1 MINLLLA
8 IVVSASIDST
18 MLMLGDQTDLHLS
31 VTHEASEQVQMPVY
45 GEMLQEGIEIVD
57 RSAIDT
63 TALPD
68 GRVQMTQ
75 DLTLTSFKDSLFAI
89 QPLYVT
95 SGEDTFWTEP
105 MALNVIQP
113 FEVDSSLAITDIK
126 DIEKAPI
133 WWWGI
138 IRWILLVLGILLLID
153 LAFWLW
159 KWYEKHHQPAEET
172 IDPELLRPA
181 DEVALE
187 KLDEIKAQK
196 IWKDGK
202 VKEYQT
208 ELTDVVR
215 EYIGRR
221 FDVHSTEKTSDE
233 TLQEMKSKVDKDLY
247 TRLKSMLQLAD
258 LVKFAKWHTTPD
270 ENEIVDIFSDFLS
283 RAGLGS
289 KVVFVTGIY
298 ARTAKQSYGGW
309 FYDTL
314 RDQNSDQELSLMIP
328 QGLRDDL
335 ENGSLVT
342 VGGTVYKK
350 AGNRGNIQLG
360 FKVSRV
366 ETLQQQAVSEEDMKR
381 AELRA
386 RKTQRGFANV
396 DAVLEGILMRGERPK
411 VALIFAA
418 SSITMADFDAG
429 KHAAEA
435 SMDFTEYRV
444 NFSSAKDLCD
454 LLSRVDG
461 EGYDVLALVRGG
473 GSGIEHLDDL
483 AVLEKVVS
491 LDTPLIC
498 AVGHVDE
505 KLFLSPYGVT
515 GESMMS
521 PLSGYGNRF
530 ILGRVVAPLNMMI
543 SVGLSLAG
551 KTKEAALIARRF
563 CRRCDE
569 KGCLLGFAPYDYYP
583 LTGEKVP
590 DLDEFENRPVP
601 SDGWPWATWSAC
613 NVMTMLTYVLP
624 REDREEKER

>member
-138 IRWILLVLGILLLID
+138 FRWVLLALGCVL
-153 LAFWLW
+153 LAVGGYYLW
-159 KWYEKHHQPAEET
+159 RWYRKHRKPEEET

-270 ENEIVDIFSDFLS
+270 ENE
-283 RAGLGS
+283 
-289 KVVFVTGIY
+289 T
-298 ARTAKQSYGGW
+298 
-309 FYDTL
+309 
-314 RDQNSDQELSLMIP
+314 
-328 QGLRDDL
+328 
-335 ENGSLVT
+335 
-342 VGGTVYKK
+342 
-350 AGNRGNIQLG
+350 
-360 FKVSRV
+360 
-366 ETLQQQAVSEEDMKR
+366 
-381 AELRA
+381 
-386 RKTQRGFANV
+386 
-396 DAVLEGILMRGERPK
+396 
-411 VALIFAA
+411 ALITAY
-418 SSITMADFDAG
+418 DF
-429 KHAAEA
+429 
-435 SMDFTEYRV
+435 V
-444 NFSSAKDLCD
+444 N
-454 LLSRVDG
+454 
-461 EGYDVLALVRGG
+461 E
-473 GSGIEHLDDL
+473 
-483 AVLEKVVS
+483 
-491 LDTPLIC
+491 
-498 AVGHVDE
+498 
-505 KLFLSPYGVT
+505 
-515 GESMMS
+515 
-521 PLSGYGNRF
+521 
-530 ILGRVVAPLNMMI
+530 
-543 SVGLSLAG
+543 
-551 KTKEAALIARRF
+551 TKEVVT
-563 CRRCDE
+563 DE
-569 KGCLLGFAPYDYYP
+569 NEP
-583 LTGEKVP
+583 TEQGEIK
-590 DLDEFENRPVP
+590 
-601 SDGWPWATWSAC
+601 S
-613 NVMTMLTYVLP
+613 
-624 REDREEKER
+624 

>member
-1 MINLLLA
+1 
-8 IVVSASIDST
+8 

-138 IRWILLVLGILLLID
+138 FRWVLLALGCVL
-153 LAFWLW
+153 LAVGGYYLW
-159 KWYEKHHQPAEET
+159 RWYQKHRKPEEET

-233 TLQEMKSKVDKDLY
+233 TLREMKPKVDKDLY
-247 TRLKSMLQLAD
+247 TRLKSMLQLALITAYD
-258 LVKFAKWHTTPD
+258 FVNETKEVVTD
-270 ENEIVDIFSDFLS
+270 ENEP
-283 RAGLGS
+283 
-289 KVVFVTGIY
+289 T
-298 ARTAKQSYGGW
+298 
-309 FYDTL
+309 
-314 RDQNSDQELSLMIP
+314 E
-328 QGLRDDL
+328 QG
-335 ENGSLVT
+335 EIKS
-342 VGGTVYKK
+342 
-350 AGNRGNIQLG
+350 
-360 FKVSRV
+360 
-366 ETLQQQAVSEEDMKR
+366 
-381 AELRA
+381 
-386 RKTQRGFANV
+386 
-396 DAVLEGILMRGERPK
+396 
-411 VALIFAA
+411 
-418 SSITMADFDAG
+418 
-429 KHAAEA
+429 
-435 SMDFTEYRV
+435 
-444 NFSSAKDLCD
+444 
-454 LLSRVDG
+454 
-461 EGYDVLALVRGG
+461 
-473 GSGIEHLDDL
+473 
-483 AVLEKVVS
+483 
-491 LDTPLIC
+491 
-498 AVGHVDE
+498 
-505 KLFLSPYGVT
+505 
-515 GESMMS
+515 
-521 PLSGYGNRF
+521 
-530 ILGRVVAPLNMMI
+530 
-543 SVGLSLAG
+543 
-551 KTKEAALIARRF
+551 
-563 CRRCDE
+563 
-569 KGCLLGFAPYDYYP
+569 
-583 LTGEKVP
+583 
-590 DLDEFENRPVP
+590 
-601 SDGWPWATWSAC
+601 
-613 NVMTMLTYVLP
+613 
-624 REDREEKER
+624 

>member
-1 MINLLLA
+1 
-8 IVVSASIDST
+8 
-18 MLMLGDQTDLHLS
+18 MLGDQTDLHLS

-57 RSAIDT
+57 RSAVDT

-138 IRWILLVLGILLLID
+138 FRWVLLALGCVL
-153 LAFWLW
+153 LAVGGYYLW
-159 KWYEKHHQPAEET
+159 RWYQKHRKPEEET

-270 ENEIVDIFSDFLS
+270 ENE
-283 RAGLGS
+283 
-289 KVVFVTGIY
+289 T
-298 ARTAKQSYGGW
+298 
-309 FYDTL
+309 
-314 RDQNSDQELSLMIP
+314 
-328 QGLRDDL
+328 
-335 ENGSLVT
+335 
-342 VGGTVYKK
+342 
-350 AGNRGNIQLG
+350 
-360 FKVSRV
+360 
-366 ETLQQQAVSEEDMKR
+366 
-381 AELRA
+381 
-386 RKTQRGFANV
+386 
-396 DAVLEGILMRGERPK
+396 
-411 VALIFAA
+411 ALITAY
-418 SSITMADFDAG
+418 DF
-429 KHAAEA
+429 
-435 SMDFTEYRV
+435 V
-444 NFSSAKDLCD
+444 N
-454 LLSRVDG
+454 
-461 EGYDVLALVRGG
+461 E
-473 GSGIEHLDDL
+473 
-483 AVLEKVVS
+483 
-491 LDTPLIC
+491 
-498 AVGHVDE
+498 
-505 KLFLSPYGVT
+505 
-515 GESMMS
+515 
-521 PLSGYGNRF
+521 
-530 ILGRVVAPLNMMI
+530 
-543 SVGLSLAG
+543 
-551 KTKEAALIARRF
+551 TKEVVT
-563 CRRCDE
+563 DE
-569 KGCLLGFAPYDYYP
+569 NEP
-583 LTGEKVP
+583 TEQGEIK
-590 DLDEFENRPVP
+590 
-601 SDGWPWATWSAC
+601 S
-613 NVMTMLTYVLP
+613 
-624 REDREEKER
+624 